1 MSHRPTTTVGSVAKT
16 TTEHPVAEFSG
27 TADTENVDSTCNVD
41 CAYAVDL
48 VNAARSESVA
58 KPKASP
64 SAIADRPTRPSSTP
78 SSSATDFSKTRA
90 DGRYS
95 SPRCGVTTN

>member
-1 MSHRPTTTVGSVAKT
+1 M
-16 TTEHPVAEFSG
+16 
-27 TADTENVDSTCNVD
+27 DSTCNVD

-64 SAIADRPTRPSSTP
+64 SAIADTRPSSTP

-95 SPRCGVTTN
+95 SPRWGVTTN